1 MIKLLCFATVYVPN
15 NFYRPIFIKYYSTM
29 SSINIVWSVNQLP
42 KTITILHFRVYANK
56 RTINSANGFELLV
69 VQTWIVMFVI
79 SFPKNIDASEQE
91 VEIKIEV
98 TWESLFINFEVLILW
113 WAHYVGVTVQM
124 KPPWYV
130 NVVRYHLFSAVFIT
144 KWKFNIEGSSAGK
157 THLGHVHSYQEQIRS
172 LWRRAMMLIMMG
184 HISFDYVFFLS
195 LFLSFFLSFF
205 LSLSFF
211 FSGLQIK

>member
-124 KPPWYV
+124 KPLWYA
-130 NVVRYHLFSAVFIT
+130 NVVRYHLFSAVFFYKVKVQYRRVISR
-144 KWKFNIEGSSAGK
+144 KNS
-157 THLGHVHSYQEQIRS
+157 LG
-172 LWRRAMMLIMMG
+172 L
-184 HISFDYVFFLS
+184 
-195 LFLSFFLSFF
+195 
-205 LSLSFF
+205 
-211 FSGLQIK
+211 